1 MILCVDTKALKTS
14 PYVQRDVDL
23 EVILNNHSKYFDT
36 VEEALKDNYE
46 PLDFCVSIRSMY
58 SNLVVQ
64 VNSDNGKRYY
74 TNLTDVQPFVHKG
87 YDLIM
92 FLTSIG
98 LMHNVDYSSGFDDL
112 MMKHSQFCPI
122 GLLNPPILVHN
133 PIIYSHVI
141 LSDEGMEE
149 LKKYLKDDRELV
161 SISEMNKNRHGN
173 IHALLDTIIEVKEE
187 ENEYSDNN

>member
-1 MILCVDTKALKTS
+1 MILCVDAKALKTS
-14 PYVQRDVDL
+14 PNVQKDVDL
-23 EVILNNHSKYFDT
+23 EDILNNHTKYFDT
-36 VEEALKDNYE
+36 VEDALKDQYE

-64 VNSDNGKRYY
+64 VNGVSGKRYY

-98 LMHNVDYSSGFDDL
+98 LMHNVDYAEGFDDI
-112 MMKHSQFCPI
+112 MMRHSQFCPI
-122 GLLNPPILVHN
+122 GFLNPTIPVHN

-141 LSDEGMEE
+141 LSDEGMKE
-149 LKKYLKDDRELV
+149 LKKYLRDDRELV
-161 SISEMNKNRHGN
+161 SIAEMNKHRDGN
-173 IHALLDTIIEVKEE
+173 LHALLDTIIEVEEKEDE
-187 ENEYSDNN
+187 